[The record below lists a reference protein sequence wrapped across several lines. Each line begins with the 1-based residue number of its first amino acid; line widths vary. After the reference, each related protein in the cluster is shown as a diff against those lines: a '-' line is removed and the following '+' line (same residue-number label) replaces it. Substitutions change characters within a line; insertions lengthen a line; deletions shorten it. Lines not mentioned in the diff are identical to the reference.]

1 MNDNKIEAII
11 LVRRVARSNQR
22 VQTLYEN
29 GLLTEEIIG
38 NELELLIR
46 TDEQANTNVI
56 DLESLEHLLEHF
68 EIENVF
74 NIIEKAMIK
83 RLSRIIINS

>member
-1 MNDNKIEAII
+1 MNNNGIEAIVLI
-11 LVRRVARSNQR
+11 RRVARSNQR
-22 VQTLYEN
+22 VQTLCEN
-29 GLLTEEIIG
+29 DLLTEEIIG

-56 DLESLEHLLEHF
+56 DLESLEYLLEHF

-74 NIIEKAMIK
+74 NIIEEAMIK
-83 RLSRIIINS
+83 RLGRIIINS

>member
-1 MNDNKIEAII
+1 MNNNGIEAIVLI
-11 LVRRVARSNQR
+11 RRVARSNQR
-22 VQTLYEN
+22 VQTLCEN

-68 EIENVF
+68 EIESVF
-74 NIIEKAMIK
+74 NIIEEAMIK
-83 RLSRIIINS
+83 RLGRIIINS

>member
-1 MNDNKIEAII
+1 MNNNGIEAIVLI
-11 LVRRVARSNQR
+11 RRVARSNQR

-74 NIIEKAMIK
+74 NIIEEAMIK
-83 RLSRIIINS
+83 RLGRIIINS

>member
-1 MNDNKIEAII
+1 MNNNGIEAIVLI
-11 LVRRVARSNQR
+11 RRVARSNQR

-46 TDEQANTNVI
+46 TNEQANTNVI

-74 NIIEKAMIK
+74 NIIEEAMIK
-83 RLSRIIINS
+83 RLGRIIINS

>member
-1 MNDNKIEAII
+1 MNNNGIEAIVLI
-11 LVRRVARSNQR
+11 RRVARSNQR

-74 NIIEKAMIK
+74 YIIEEAMIK
-83 RLSRIIINS
+83 RLGRIIINS